1 MASVMSRLGLPLLS
15 IILEAVVVFKSGQI
29 IYHLLV
35 FISFILW
42 WLVIFLAIKFQITH
56 VQ

>member
-42 WLVIFLAIKFQITH
+42 WLVIFLAIKFQVTH